1 MKNDRRQLTHAHV
14 CGDDGDEQ
22 LTVMIREGLAPVA
35 KSTPRVT
42 FHASDAYGEPVRR
55 PSPSTWSTSPPVVEL
70 LAAELAK
77 LKGRRNEPD

>member
-42 FHASDAYGEPVRR
+42 FHASDAYGGRAAAV
-55 PSPSTWSTSPPVVEL
+55 TFDLVDVAPVVEL

-77 LKGRRNEPD
+77 LKGGENEPD